1 MFGRVFVLRGIATAH
16 LPAFQA
22 QPQMD
27 PAVSHFYALFANMGV
42 SAGESNLI
50 EMSAFRHAFLLMIVS
65 K

>member
-50 EMSAFRHAFLLMIVS
+50 EMSAFRHAFLL
-65 K
+65 